1 MSPFCHPPTDISYPT
16 SLLTHIEQD
25 GKVVSPFHDIP
36 LVADADKKIFNMI
49 VEIPRWTNAKIEVM
63 WLLSYSKTIHL
74 PLPLPST
81 PR

>member
-1 MSPFCHPPTDISYPT
+1 MSPFYHPPTDMSYPT
-16 SLLTHIEQD
+16 SLFTLIEQD

-63 WLLSYSKTIHL
+63 WLLSY
-74 PLPLPST
+74 
-81 PR
+81 